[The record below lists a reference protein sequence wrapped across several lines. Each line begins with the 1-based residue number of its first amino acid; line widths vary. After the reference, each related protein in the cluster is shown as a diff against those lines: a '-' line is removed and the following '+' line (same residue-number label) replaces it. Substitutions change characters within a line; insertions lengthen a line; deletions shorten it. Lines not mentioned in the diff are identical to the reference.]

1 MPGIEFLDYA
11 RGDHITADVRDEII
25 NIVHDILEQIAGK
38 RPGHSNFRY
47 TPAGYLDTSGFDYIL
62 VVDGEESEKTNEFKQ
77 HIRVAIKKN
86 VAKLLR
92 VKEERIAVRYRLY
105 NSSFG

>member
-1 MPGIEFLDYA
+1 MPGIELLDYT
-11 RGDHITADVRDEII
+11 RGDRITADMRDQLIEG
-25 NIVHDILEQIAGK
+25 VHDILEMITGK

-62 VVDGEESEKTNEFKQ
+62 VIDGERTDKTEELKKE
-77 HIRVAIKKN
+77 IRLAIKS
-86 VAKLLR
+86 VAAGFFGIP
-92 VKEERIAVRYRLY
+92 EEAVAVRYRLY